1 MLQRV
6 RVGRLAN
13 SAAFLAK
20 NRAALSQVR
29 SYAAEPQ
36 KAESADKQTLKHAQL
51 EKYME
56 EAEDLYT
63 RPDPLLKYDSD
74 FLYYLSE
81 PQFDQFV
88 KTLKANSEINPH
100 QTHLLTLKFKE
111 LKKLKKANDE
121 KFAGYRKGYISRI
134 VGPVVDVIF
143 DDGQIVPSIST
154 AIEVLLP
161 PEGEGRLVLEVAQ
174 HLNERE
180 VRCLT
185 IGPHEGLMK
194 FKEVVDLG
202 VPITVPVGR
211 EVLGRVMNCLGD
223 PIDGRGPIDAKKR
236 YKVLNPAPALEHQ
249 TSQDEVLTTA
259 IKVLDVM
266 IPFAK
271 GGKVG
276 LFGGAGVGKTVVIM
290 ELINNIAK
298 THGGFSV
305 FAGVGERTREGTGL
319 YLEMQEAGVI
329 NLDGASQCALVY
341 GQMNEPPGA
350 RCRVAQCALSIA
362 EYFREEENQ
371 DVLVF
376 IDNIFRFS
384 QAGAEVSAL
393 LGRIPSAVGYQPNLT
408 TDIGEIQE
416 RVTSTLNGSITAVQ
430 AVYVPADDLTDPAP
444 ATTFS
449 HLDAI
454 CVLSRQVAERGFYPA
469 VDCLESRSRMVSKEI
484 VGLYHFL
491 SATNAKILLQEYDN
505 LQDII
510 AVLGMDELSDEDKL
524 TVSRGRR
531 LQYYFTQPFYVAEQF
546 SGRKGQ
552 SVPIEEAVEDVKGV
566 VEGKYDDVPET
577 AFSMQG
583 GMKLILEVA
592 KKMAE
597 EQKKRLEEEKK
608 RLESQKAEEE
618 EDL

>member
-1 MLQRV
+1 MLQRIK
-6 RVGRLAN
+6 VGRFAN

-20 NRAALSQVR
+20 QRAAVSQVR
-29 SYAAEPQ
+29 CYAAEA
-36 KAESADKQTLKHAQL
+36 KAAQTKAAASTSFL
-51 EKYME
+51 E
-56 EAEDLYT
+56 EAEDMHGSA
-63 RPDPLLKYDSD
+63 DPLLKYDAD

-81 PQFDQFV
+81 QQFTQF
-88 KTLKANSEINPH
+88 LKAVQDNGEVNVH
-100 QTHLLTLKFKE
+100 QAYLLTERFKE
-111 LKKLKKANDE
+111 LRKNKKVNDE
-121 KFAGYRKGYISRI
+121 KFAGYRRGYISKI

-143 DDGQIVPSIST
+143 EGTDPIPPIST
-154 AIEVLLP
+154 ALEVVIP
-161 PEGEGRLVLEVAQ
+161 PEGQKRLVLEVAQ
-174 HLNERE
+174 HLNVRE

-194 FKEVVDLG
+194 HKEVVDLG

-223 PIDGRGPIDAKKR
+223 PIDNRGPIATKKK
-236 YKVLNPAPALEHQ
+236 YKVLNPAPSLEHQ

-266 IPFAK
+266 VPFAK

-305 FAGVGERTREGTGL
+305 FAGVGERTREGTDL
-319 YLEMQEAGVI
+319 YLEMQAAKVI
-329 NLDGASQCALVY
+329 RLDGPSQCALVY

-350 RCRVAQCALSIA
+350 RCRVAQCGLSVA

-416 RVTSTLNGSITAVQ
+416 RVTSTKNGSITAVQ

-444 ATTFS
+444 ATTFQ

-454 CVLSRQVAERGFYPA
+454 CVLSRQIAERGFYPA
-469 VDCLESRSRMVSKEI
+469 VDCLESRSRMVAKQAI
-484 VGLYHFL
+484 GLYHFL

-510 AVLGMDELSDEDKL
+510 AILGMDELSDEDKL
-524 TVSRGRR
+524 TVARGRR
-531 LQYYFTQPFYVAEQF
+531 LQYYFTQPFTVAEQF
-546 SGRKGQ
+546 SGRKGHQ
-552 SVPIEEAVEDVKGV
+552 VAIEEAVEDVKGV
-566 VEGKYDDVPET
+566 VEGKYDDVPEA
-577 AFSMQG
+577 AFNMSG
-583 GMKLILEVA
+583 GMKVILEIA
-592 KKMAE
+592 KAMAE
-597 EQKKRLEEEKK
+597 EQRKRLEEEKK
-608 RLESQKAEEE
+608 RLESQKTE
-618 EDL
+618 EDEM